1 MNRRIIFL
9 IAPLVVVAL
18 SSSTAAFTI
27 HSLNIQQ
34 RSHYGRTVQTTLFE
48 AEEGAVEDSS
58 ETADEAPKVAVKCP
72 DCDLCDGSGR

>member
-1 MNRRIIFL
+1 MNRRIIFV

-34 RSHYGRTVQTTLFE
+34 RSHYGRTVQK